1 MSGCK
6 SRGME
11 CVRKSQFSTEFLVLL
26 AALLAFLA
34 LFASVARAGLEKSV
48 LLSKEIA
55 DEQKLAN
62 ACAYV
67 RFFSLDGLHALSSR
81 TFEGFSSRGVKLV
94 LGNRSLD
101 CPARFRFEGGV
112 LKVEP
117 KALEVR

>member
-1 MSGCK
+1 MRPQEPVFNRV
-6 SRGME
+6 SRFA
-11 CVRKSQFSTEFLVLL
+11 CSASRFPRPVRKRS
-26 AALLAFLA
+26 
-34 LFASVARAGLEKSV
+34 AGGMEKSV